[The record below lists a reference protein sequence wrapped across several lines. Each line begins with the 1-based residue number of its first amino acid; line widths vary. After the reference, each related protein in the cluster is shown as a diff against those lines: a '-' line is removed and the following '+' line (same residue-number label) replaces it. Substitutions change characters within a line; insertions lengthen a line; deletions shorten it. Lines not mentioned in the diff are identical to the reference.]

1 MLEVGFEIKNAVLF
15 LKIIAILLFK
25 IAENS
30 IKVEKIKKNRKILQE
45 SYNYCCKILKNIVLY
60 NRRITK
66 F

>member
-1 MLEVGFEIKNAVLF
+1 MLKVGFEIKNAVLF

-60 NRRITK
+60 KSRISK
-66 F
+66 

>member
-1 MLEVGFEIKNAVLF
+1 MLKVGFEIKNAVLF

-45 SYNYCCKILKNIVLY
+45 SYNYCCKILKNIVL
-60 NRRITK
+60 
-66 F
+66 

>member
-1 MLEVGFEIKNAVLF
+1 MLKVGFEIKNAVLF

-45 SYNYCCKILKNIVLY
+45 SYNYCCKILKIIVLY
-60 NRRITK
+60 KSRISK
-66 F
+66 

>member
-60 NRRITK
+60 KSRISK
-66 F
+66 

>member
-1 MLEVGFEIKNAVLF
+1 MLKVGFEIKNAVFF

-60 NRRITK
+60 KSRISK
-66 F
+66 